1 MGFPRRVMKTWHM
14 RLSEGRTA
22 VVTRLISAVLRF
34 VSKCTPARKQWRF
47 SLRRILRPM
56 RKSDVGLRSSISH
69 VTFSAKLQGKPRDAW
84 RGKRADR
91 SALRPRQHIISG
103 NLPPDDR
110 VAPTDS
116 QRPGL
121 ALQIE
126 SEAGSRDPNPRQAQE
141 KAPLQRGQISPLQL
155 RFWNCGSCR
164 FPSVCKD
171 NSGAQ
176 GSFRHIPPQF
186 CRRRIKG
193 RGPAMAKRTA
203 PFVRWFESVKANQ
216 WALIALAPAVP
227 LPSPLDRS
235 PTYGAAV
242 SVHPAVF
249 L

>member
-1 MGFPRRVMKTWHM
+1 MRTWHM

-22 VVTRLISAVLRF
+22 VVTRLISAELRF

-56 RKSDVGLRSSISH
+56 RKSDGGLRSSISH

-103 NLPPDDR
+103 NLPPDNR

-121 ALQIE
+121 ALQIGARL
-126 SEAGSRDPNPRQAQE
+126 EAEIPTQAGAR
-141 KAPLQRGQISPLQL
+141 KGPAAARPDFSPSTQV
-155 RFWNCGSCR
+155 WNCGSCR

-176 GSFRHIPPQF
+176 GSFRHILPQF

-216 WALIALAPAVP
+216 WATNC
-227 LPSPLDRS
+227 PSAGG
-235 PTYGAAV
+235 PT
-242 SVHPAVF
+242 PIPP
-249 L
+249 

>member
-56 RKSDVGLRSSISH
+56 RKSDAGLRSSISH

-126 SEAGSRDPNPRQAQE
+126 SEAGSRDPNPGRRKKRPRCSEARFLPFNSGLE
-141 KAPLQRGQISPLQL
+141 LRKLPLSFRLQRQFGSAGIVPTHSAPILPEADQRKRPGHGKADGPVRAVVRIS
-155 RFWNCGSCR
+155 
-164 FPSVCKD
+164 
-171 NSGAQ
+171 
-176 GSFRHIPPQF
+176 
-186 CRRRIKG
+186 
-193 RGPAMAKRTA
+193 
-203 PFVRWFESVKANQ
+203 
-216 WALIALAPAVP
+216 
-227 LPSPLDRS
+227 
-235 PTYGAAV
+235 
-242 SVHPAVF
+242 
-249 L
+249 